1 MISGCYIVLIYMQ
14 QRYCDPVIGR
24 FYSNDPVGFTADNLM
39 SFNRYLYVNNNPYKY
54 KDPEG
59 ESLVHAVAFAAVSMY
74 QTYNSTGGDVT
85 AMLKSGAIGGV
96 RSALSLSPGGL
107 ATNVMKSFAA
117 GSVADA
123 TAQVVVDGKD
133 VGDIDVKKSL
143 SSGASAAAGTV
154 MGTKIGQMVPVKNM
168 PSVKEPNVPAGRTQ
182 RMTENPGT
190 LQGDKTKQGA
200 VGAAVGAVAG
210 GTSGMTEERLREQ

>member
-1 MISGCYIVLIYMQ
+1 MQ
-14 QRYCDPVIGR
+14 QRYYDPVIGR
-24 FYSNDPVGFTADNLM
+24 FYSNDPVGFTADNPM

-54 KDPEG
+54 KDPDG
-59 ESLVHAVAFAAVSMY
+59 EWLVHAVAFAVGAAVSGY
-74 QTYNSTGGDVT
+74 QTYKSTGGDVT
-85 AMLKSGAIGGV
+85 ATLKSGAIGGA
-96 RSALSLSPGGL
+96 SAALSLSPGGL
-107 ATNVMKSFAA
+107 ATNVMKSFAV

-133 VGDIDVKKSL
+133 VGDIDVKQSL

-154 MGTKIGQMVPVKNM
+154 MGTKVGQMVPVKNM

-182 RMTENPGT
+182 RMTEHPGT
-190 LQGDKTKQGA
+190 IQGDKTKQGA

-210 GTSGMTEERLREQ
+210 GTSGMTEERLREK

>member
-24 FYSNDPVGFTADNLM
+24 FYSNDPVGFTADNPM

-59 ESLVHAVAFAAVSMY
+59 ESLVHAVAFAV
-74 QTYNSTGGDVT
+74 
-85 AMLKSGAIGGV
+85 V
-96 RSALSLSPGGL
+96 RAALSLSPGGL

-143 SSGASAAAGTV
+143 SSGASAAAGTA

>member
-1 MISGCYIVLIYMQ
+1 MQ
-14 QRYCDPVIGR
+14 QRYYDPVIGR
-24 FYSNDPVGFTADNLM
+24 FYSNDPVGFTADNPM

-59 ESLVHAVAFAAVSMY
+59 ESLVHAVAFAVGAAVSMY

-85 AMLKSGAIGGV
+85 ATLKSGAIGGV
-96 RSALSLSPGGL
+96 SAALSLSPGGL
-107 ATNVMKSFAA
+107 ATNVMKSFAV

-133 VGDIDVKKSL
+133 VGDIDVKQSL
-143 SSGASAAAGTV
+143 SSGTSAAAGTV

-168 PSVKEPNVPAGRTQ
+168 PSVKEPNVPAGWTQ